1 MKEQFGDLDV
11 VIAPVGLVIG
21 SHCGLV
27 RLVLFSIVLKNNL
40 KITKNAF
47 RGVFLLYTYHLRCI
61 FDGIMQP

>member
-47 RGVFLLYTYHLRCI
+47 RGVFCCI
-61 FDGIMQP
+61 RTIYGAYLMV